1 MPFVGWLVDVLVRG
15 RRYKAEMV
23 ATASELDGVLSEWVE
38 EHRSRGVRE
47 EDFVDVMLGL
57 VDADG
62 RIFGRDGDTVIK
74 ATCLVSPQSS

>member
-1 MPFVGWLVDVLVRG
+1 MRG